1 MAPRQTARRLLVA
14 APALALAFAVTA
26 CSPPNEQ
33 PGDPDAPYTLPTYT
47 GDADAPDTEATA
59 DTEDGDDAEA
69 TTTVEVT
76 DVEVVDELDVI
87 EGGPLEG
94 APGEEDIVVEVPFEE
109 LPGGVPAQ

>member
-26 CSPPNEQ
+26 CSPPGEE

-47 GDADAPDTEATA
+47 GDPDAPDAEATA
-59 DTEDGDDAEA
+59 DTEDAEA

-76 DVEVVDELDVI
+76 DVEVVEDAEVI

-94 APGEEDIVVEVPFEE
+94 APGENDIVVEVPFEE